1 MKLLRY
7 GLPGQEKPG
16 LFDRDGNIR
25 DLSGAVR
32 DIDGETLAPAALDR
46 LRRLDPGTLPLVSG
60 SRRLGPC
67 VGRVPKIV
75 AIGLNYRLH
84 AQEAG
89 AAIPSEPIFFMKATS
104 SICGPNDDVIIPKSS
119 QKTDYEVELGIV
131 IGSLAR
137 YVSLGDARKHVAGY
151 CVVNDVSEREFQ
163 IERGGQWTKGKSA
176 DTFAPIGPWVVT
188 ADEVPDPGKLGLWT
202 EVNGRRVQNSNT
214 SDLIFGID
222 HIVSYVSHFMTLLPG
237 DIIPT
242 GTPSG
247 VGLSMKPPQFL
258 KPGDRM
264 RLSVESLGE
273 QNQHLVAFSGLVVD
287 RP

>member
-7 GLPGQEKPG
+7 GPVGQEKPG
-16 LFDRDGNIR
+16 LLDRDGNIR

-32 DIDGETLAPAALDR
+32 DIAGEALAPAALDR
-46 LRRLDPGTLPLVSG
+46 LRRLDPATLPLVPG
-60 SRRLGPC
+60 TPRLGPC
-67 VGRVPKIV
+67 VGSVSKIV

-104 SICGPNDDVIIPKSS
+104 SICGPNDDVMIPKNS

-137 YVSLGDARKHVAGY
+137 YVGKADARKHVAGY

-176 DTFAPIGPWVVT
+176 DTFCPTGPWLVT
-188 ADEVPDPGKLGLWT
+188 ADEVSDPGKLALWT
-202 EVNGRRVQNSNT
+202 EVNGERRQNSNT
-214 SDLIFGID
+214 ADLIFD
-222 HIVSYVSHFMTLLPG
+222 VDEIVRYVSQFMTLLPG
-237 DIIPT
+237 DVIPT

-247 VGLSMKPPQFL
+247 VGLGFKPPKFL
-258 KPGDRM
+258 KPGDRV
-264 RLSVESLGE
+264 RLSVEGLGE
-273 QNQHLVAFSGLVVD
+273 QNQRLVAYSG
-287 RP
+287 

>member
-7 GLPGQEKPG
+7 GPAGQEKPG
-16 LFDRDGNIR
+16 LLDRDGKIR

-32 DIDGETLAPAALDR
+32 DIDGEALAPASLDR
-46 LRRLDPGTLPLVSG
+46 LRRLDPASLPLVG
-60 SRRLGPC
+60 GTPRLSPC
-67 VGRVPKIV
+67 VGSVSKIV

-104 SICGPNDDVIIPKSS
+104 SICGPNDDVIIPKNS
-119 QKTDYEVELGIV
+119 QKTDYEVELAIV

-137 YVSLGDARKHVAGY
+137 HVAKADARKHVAGY

-176 DTFAPIGPWVVT
+176 DTFCPLGPWLVT
-188 ADEVPDPGKLGLWT
+188 ADEVPDPGKLALWT
-202 EVNGRRVQNSNT
+202 EVNGERRQNSNT
-214 SDLIFGID
+214 ADLIFGVD
-222 HIVSYVSHFMTLLPG
+222 EIVSYVSQFMTLLPG
-237 DIIPT
+237 DVIPT

-247 VGLSMKPPQFL
+247 VGMGFKPPKFL

-264 RLSVESLGE
+264 RLSVEGLGE
-273 QNQHLVAFSGLVVD
+273 QHQRLVAYSE
-287 RP
+287 

>member
-7 GLPGQEKPG
+7 GPAGQEKPG
-16 LFDRDGNIR
+16 LLDRDGKIR

-32 DIDGETLAPAALDR
+32 DIDGEALAPASLDR
-46 LRRLDPGTLPLVSG
+46 LRRLDPASLPLVAG
-60 SRRLGPC
+60 TPRLGPC
-67 VGRVPKIV
+67 VGSVSKIV

-89 AAIPSEPIFFMKATS
+89 AAIPTEPIFFMKATS
-104 SICGPNDDVIIPKSS
+104 SICGPNDDVIIPKNS

-137 YVSLGDARKHVAGY
+137 HVAKTDARKHVAGY

-176 DTFAPIGPWVVT
+176 DTFCPTGPWLVT
-188 ADEVPDPGKLGLWT
+188 ADEVPDPGKLALWT
-202 EVNGRRVQNSNT
+202 EVNGERRQNSNT
-214 SDLIFGID
+214 ADLIFGVD
-222 HIVSYVSHFMTLLPG
+222 EIVSYVSQFMTLLPG
-237 DIIPT
+237 DLIPT

-247 VGLSMKPPQFL
+247 VGMGFKPPKFL
-258 KPGDRM
+258 KPGDRV
-264 RLSVESLGE
+264 RLSVEGLDE
-273 QNQHLVAFSGLVVD
+273 QNQLLVAYS
-287 RP
+287 R

>member
-7 GLPGQEKPG
+7 GPPGQEKPG
-16 LFDRDGNIR
+16 LFDRDGKIR

-32 DIDGETLAPAALDR
+32 DIDGQTLAPAALDR
-46 LRRLDPGTLPLVSG
+46 LRRLDPATLPLVSG
-60 SRRLGPC
+60 SPRLGPS
-67 VGRVPKIV
+67 VGAVPKIV

-104 SICGPNDDVIIPKSS
+104 SICGPNDDVIIPKGS

-137 YVSLGDARKHVAGY
+137 YVSLADARKHVAGY

-176 DTFAPIGPWVVT
+176 DTFCPIGPWLVT
-188 ADEVPDPGKLGLWT
+188 AEEVPDPGKLALWT
-202 EVNGRRVQNSNT
+202 EVNGERRQNSNT
-214 SDLIFGID
+214 GDLIFGVD
-222 HIVSYVSHFMTLLPG
+222 EIVSYVSQFMTLLPG
-237 DIIPT
+237 DVIPT

-247 VGLSMKPPQFL
+247 VGMGFKPPKFL

-264 RLSVESLGE
+264 RLSVEGLGE
-273 QNQHLVAFSGLVVD
+273 QDQRLVAFSG
-287 RP
+287 

>member
-7 GLPGQEKPG
+7 GPADQEKPG
-16 LFDRDGNIR
+16 LLDRDGKIR

-32 DIDGETLAPAALDR
+32 DIDRETLAPASLDR
-46 LRRLDPGTLPLVSG
+46 LRRLDPSTLPLVPG
-60 SRRLGPC
+60 TPRLGPC
-67 VGRVPKIV
+67 VAQVSKIV

-104 SICGPNDDVIIPKSS
+104 SICGPNDDVIIPKNS
-119 QKTDYEVELGIV
+119 QKADYEVELGIV

-137 YVSLGDARKHVAGY
+137 HVAKADARKHVAGY

-176 DTFAPIGPWVVT
+176 DTFCPTGPWLVT
-188 ADEVPDPGKLGLWT
+188 VDEVPDPGKLALWT
-202 EVNGRRVQNSNT
+202 EVNGERRQNSNT
-214 SDLIFGID
+214 ADLIFGID
-222 HIVSYVSHFMTLLPG
+222 EIVSYVSQFMTLLPG
-237 DIIPT
+237 DVIPT

-247 VGLSMKPPQFL
+247 VGMGFKPPKFL

-264 RLSVESLGE
+264 RLSVEGLGE
-273 QNQHLVAFSGLVVD
+273 QNQRLVAFAE
-287 RP
+287 

>member
-7 GLPGQEKPG
+7 GPAGQEKPG
-16 LFDRDGNIR
+16 LLDRDGRIR

-32 DIDGETLAPAALDR
+32 DIDGEALAPASLEG
-46 LRRLDPGTLPLVSG
+46 LHRLDPASLPLVPDTP
-60 SRRLGPC
+60 RLGPC
-67 VGRVPKIV
+67 VGAVSKIV

-104 SICGPNDDVIIPKSS
+104 SICGPNDDVIIPKNA
-119 QKTDYEVELGIV
+119 QKADYEVELGIV

-137 YVSLGDARKHVAGY
+137 HVGKADARRHVAGY
-151 CVVNDVSEREFQ
+151 CVINDVSEREFQ

-176 DTFAPIGPWVVT
+176 DTFCPIGPWLVT
-188 ADEVPDPGKLGLWT
+188 ADEVPDPGKLALWT
-202 EVNGRRVQNSNT
+202 EVNGERRQNSNT
-214 SDLIFGID
+214 GDLIFGID
-222 HIVSYVSHFMTLLPG
+222 EIVSYVSQFMTLLPG
-237 DIIPT
+237 DVIPT

-247 VGLSMKPPQFL
+247 VGMGFKPPKFL

-264 RLSVESLGE
+264 RLSVEGLGE
-273 QNQHLVAFSGLVVD
+273 QNQRLVAYSG
-287 RP
+287 